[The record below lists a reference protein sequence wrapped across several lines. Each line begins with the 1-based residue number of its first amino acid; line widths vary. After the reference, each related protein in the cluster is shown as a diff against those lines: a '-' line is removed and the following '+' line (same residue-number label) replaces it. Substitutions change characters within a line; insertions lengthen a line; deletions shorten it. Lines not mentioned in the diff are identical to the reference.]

1 MANHSFVVSPH
12 PQHFHHFLFLKHL
25 IDESMLD
32 VNPARVSTRKVTKK
46 LLIARRTL
54 KGILLKDSQKSESIV
69 S

>member
-1 MANHSFVVSPH
+1 
-12 PQHFHHFLFLKHL
+12 
-25 IDESMLD
+25 MLD